1 MNVLEIK
8 GGIGGWYADAAYLD
22 YRLNQFDNQDVEVHI
37 DSLGGSFVDAIS
49 MYHSLKKYKGKTV
62 AVYTGLCASAAT
74 IVAAGCDTIKMTDA
88 SAILIHKVLNWV
100 DVYGYLNSDDIEK
113 AIEDLKKTQ
122 KELDTLSSLAAS
134 IYAKKAGKSIEEM
147 LSIMKEDSWIL
158 AEVAKEYGLVDDI
171 IETQESKKAEQK
183 IEDLIENNRQ
193 TALMNNVVLP
203 KFQKQTKTN
212 KNNMANTLLD
222 KVKNFFNTNGLDT
235 SKAESL
241 INELGLDT
249 DYKSELENVKNEL
262 AIVKN
267 RKIEDEITNAIA
279 EKTAGLT
286 AVIENIKIGNETFL
300 NQLKSEI
307 SNSVEKTIAEKVN
320 AKVAAIHLGL
330 TNKIKDGDL
339 NGNPSFVEPQN
350 TIENPFAALDKMFP
364 AKK

>member
-22 YRLNQFDNQDVEVHI
+22 YRLNQFDNQDIEVHI

-158 AEVAKEYGLVDDI
+158 AEVAKEYGLIDDI
-171 IETQESKKAEQK
+171 IETQEAKKAEQK

-212 KNNMANTLLD
+212 NMANTLLD
-222 KVKNFFNTNGLDT
+222 KVKNFFSINGLDT
-235 SKAESL
+235 SKAENL

-249 DYKSELENVKNEL
+249 DYKSELETVKNEL
-262 AIVKN
+262 ETVKN
-267 RKIEDEITNAIA
+267 RKFEDEITNAIT
-279 EKTAGLT
+279 EKTASLAT
-286 AVIENIKIGNETFL
+286 VIENIKTGNEEFL
-300 NQLKSEI
+300 NQLKNEI

-320 AKVAAIHLGL
+320 AKVAEIHLNV
-330 TNKIKDGDL
+330 TDKIKDGNL
-339 NGNPSFVEPQN
+339 NGSTSFVEPQN